1 MREKGCITLRRYAV
15 LWRSYTGKATKELRL
30 VRWDLGAPVYD
41 LRQWD
46 SSYGKE
52 YPTVC
57 GIRLS
62 RDALIKL
69 RDTLNAM
76 DELSEAEP
84 EKSGN
89 KAAKNSGGTVKNE

>member
-1 MREKGCITLRRYAV
+1 MRKKGCMTLRRYAV
-15 LWRSYTGKATKELRL
+15 LWQSYVGKATKELRL

-76 DELSEAEP
+76 DELNEPAP
-84 EKSGN
+84 EKSGKELSRN
-89 KAAKNSGGTVKNE
+89 CRK